1 MEVDIKTAIQNA
13 LTKAEGD
20 GLTLYA
26 VAKAAGLKPE
36 LLYRF
41 VAGER
46 DLRLSSAAK
55 LCSVLRLELRP
66 IAPARPTSAKRK
78 TKKT

>member
-1 MEVDIKTAIQNA
+1 MDIKTVIQNA
-13 LTKAEGD
+13 LTKAESEGR
-20 GLTLYA
+20 TLYA

-46 DLRLSSAAK
+46 DLRLSSATK
-55 LCSVLRLELRP
+55 LCAALGLELRP
-66 IAPARPTSAKRK
+66 ISPAGPASTRRK
-78 TKKT
+78 TGKR